1 MEQPNNQTQRS
12 EQDRHSLNDRTG
24 DLKDSKRDEERLKPD
39 EAIIDLPDVKD
50 IPGQEHIHPPAL
62 GELADTTISS
72 ADEEGEG
79 LFDDTDNDSYSLNKG
94 DTSQNDNSTQG
105 NP

>member
-1 MEQPNNQTQRS
+1 MDKKKTQGSSEEIRQPLS
-12 EQDRHSLNDRTG
+12 DRTG
-24 DLKDSKRDEERLKPD
+24 DLQDSQRDQERLKPD
-39 EAIIDLPDVKD
+39 ETMIDLPDVED
-50 IPGQEHIHPPAL
+50 IPGQEHIHPPTL

-79 LFDDTDNDSYSLNKG
+79 LFDETNNDPYSLNKE

-105 NP
+105 TP